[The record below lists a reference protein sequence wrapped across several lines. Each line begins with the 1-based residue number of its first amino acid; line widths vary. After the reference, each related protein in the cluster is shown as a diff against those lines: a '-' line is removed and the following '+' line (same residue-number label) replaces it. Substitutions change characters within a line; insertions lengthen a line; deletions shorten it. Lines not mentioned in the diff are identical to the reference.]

1 MFLHGF
7 ESLWMPASLLEKNT
21 QPVLVKALFRAS
33 RFKEVQLHMHKG
45 LAGATPEARAAAR
58 QTATNPAV
66 LDAFALV
73 IIADGEGPAYPGLSR
88 PPLDLSA
95 ARTDARAID
104 LATAELRKIVP
115 DAGSYLSESNYFNP
129 LWQRAYWG
137 ATTHACALS
146 RRSTIHRACSSCTTE
161 SAAKSGARMA
171 SSGCDAPL
179 ARRARRLHQRA
190 APNVPWRLRARA
202 ARQEAPRSRPPL
214 QAAIA

>member
-137 ATTHACALS
+137 DNYA
-146 RRSTIHRACSSCTTE
+146 
-161 SAAKSGARMA
+161 
-171 SSGCDAPL
+171 
-179 ARRARRLHQRA
+179 
-190 APNVPWRLRARA
+190 RLRAIKKKYDPQGLFFVHHGVGSEEWSPDGFER
-202 ARQEAPRSRPPL
+202 L
-214 QAAIA
+214 